1 MLLGPSGTAF
11 KYIIAIQSTYS
22 KQAGPKK
29 VHDVVITLLR
39 KNRILT
45 IRSFLSKIV
54 SFKIKLSNDVFEVH
68 FTLRDRRK
76 FVCNLLPYSKLFES
90 LSVHKGRA
98 LTMFGVGTTNLS

>member
-11 KYIIAIQSTYS
+11 KYIIAIQSTYN

-29 VHDVVITLLR
+29 VHDVVMALR
-39 KNRILT
+39 RNRILT

-98 LTMFGVGTTNLS
+98 LTIFGVGTTNLS